1 MKRSAKIL
9 CALFIIIMLA
19 SCVAMAVS
27 AGSAYQTYTY
37 SIGGYALYSPD
48 AYVADAN
55 IITSDKMGL
64 EVPLSQNVS
73 DLITDDKD
81 NIYIADTGNNRIVC
95 LDRYYVEKFIISS
108 FVNDKG
114 VADKLS
120 APQGLFVTEDRIW
133 VCDTGKQRIV
143 VFDRNGEFI
152 KIIEAPKSNLFGDNA
167 LY

>member
-19 SCVAMAVS
+19 SCVVMAVS

-55 IITSDKMGL
+55 IVTSETMGL
-64 EVPLSQNVS
+64 EVPLSKNVS
-73 DLITDDKD
+73 DLTTDDKD
-81 NIYIADTGNNRIVC
+81 NVYIADTGNNRIVC
-95 LDRYYVEKFIISS
+95 LDRYYNKKFIINT

-114 VADKLS
+114 VDDKLN
-120 APQGLFVTEDRIW
+120 APQGLYVSSDRIW
-133 VCDTGKQRIV
+133 V
-143 VFDRNGEFI
+143 
-152 KIIEAPKSNLFGDNA
+152 
-167 LY
+167 